1 MNDEKAT
8 TTTTA
13 FGARGANAPSPPP
26 SRARG
31 AKAPTPSGIEENPSP
46 SKGLESLFPPGPHGF
61 SDLPT
66 VLLLYGKNSL

>member
-13 FGARGANAPSPPP
+13 FG
-26 SRARG
+26 ARG